1 MNWDKK
7 IEPGFKTPDNFFE
20 NFEKN
25 ILEKTTYEK
34 PVIQLSLWKKN
45 KKLIISAAAILVVS
59 VGITFLYNNNETIIT
74 SETIAYEDILQL
86 NDWEDELTDREIAQ
100 ISNELLIDESSLEE
114 EIMLLDYSEIN

>member
-20 NFEKN
+20 NFEKK
-25 ILEKTTYEK
+25 ILEKIIDEK
-34 PVIQLSLWKKN
+34 PVIQLSFWKKN
-45 KKLIISAAAILVVS
+45 KKLIISTAAILVVS

-86 NDWEDELTDREIAQ
+86 NDWENELTDREIAQ

>member
-34 PVIQLSLWKKN
+34 PVIQLSFWKKN
-45 KKLIISAAAILVVS
+45 KKLIISVAAILVVS
-59 VGITFLYNNNETIIT
+59 IGITFLNNNYETNIT
-74 SETIAYEDILQL
+74 SETIAYEDFLQL
-86 NDWEDELTDREIAQ
+86 NDWENELTDREIAQ
-100 ISNELLIDESSLEE
+100 ISNEILIDESSLEE
-114 EIMLLDYSEIN
+114 EIMLLEYSEIN

>member
-25 ILEKTTYEK
+25 ILEKIIDEK
-34 PVIQLSLWKKN
+34 PVIQLSFWKKN

-86 NDWEDELTDREIAQ
+86 NDWENELTDREIAQ
-100 ISNELLIDESSLEE
+100 ISNEILIDESSLEE

>member
-25 ILEKTTYEK
+25 ILEKIIDEK
-34 PVIQLSLWKKN
+34 PVIQLSFWKKN
-45 KKLIISAAAILVVS
+45 KKLIISTAAILVVS

-86 NDWEDELTDREIAQ
+86 NDWENELTDREIAQ
-100 ISNELLIDESSLEE
+100 ISNEILIDESSLEE

>member
-25 ILEKTTYEK
+25 ILEKITDEK
-34 PVIQLSLWKKN
+34 PVIQLSFWKKN
-45 KKLIISAAAILVVS
+45 KKLIISTAAILVVS

-86 NDWEDELTDREIAQ
+86 NDWENELTDREIAQ

>member
-25 ILEKTTYEK
+25 ILEKIIDEK
-34 PVIQLSLWKKN
+34 PVIQLSFWKKN
-45 KKLIISAAAILVVS
+45 KKLIISTAAILVIS

-100 ISNELLIDESSLEE
+100 ISNEILIDESSLEE

>member
-25 ILEKTTYEK
+25 ILEKITDEK

-45 KKLIISAAAILVVS
+45 KKLFISAAAILVVS

-86 NDWEDELTDREIAQ
+86 NDWESELTDREIAQ

>member
-25 ILEKTTYEK
+25 ILEKITDEK
-34 PVIQLSLWKKN
+34 PVIQLSFWKKN

-86 NDWEDELTDREIAQ
+86 NDWESELTDREIAQ